1 MANQDENEFRGF
13 KQETQIKIESIKEK
27 LTILNDNFND
37 QLERTIETEKD
48 VVRLDGAIK
57 SIKERIEQLVSKDEF
72 SPIRALVYGMVGMAL
87 TGVLSAVLAKIIT
100 K

>member
-37 QLERTIETEKD
+37 HLERTIETEKD
-48 VVRLDGAIK
+48 IVRLDGAIK

>member
-1 MANQDENEFRGF
+1 MANQDENECRGF

-48 VVRLDGAIK
+48 MVRLDGAIK